1 MHPPLTQVEYL
12 EFLEIM
18 TTTLQRLA
26 EEREADESN
35 AGSGQVPFAL
45 MATAYRRKRL
55 MEGIIHGDKE
65 VMTQIM
71 QLSEKQAQEAA
82 AAAEIM
88 ALRRAQAKST
98 DPKRVT
104 NSITKRSLQRLMEMH
119 VGEDLLSELTPE
131 ERRLLSSVAAK
142 AQPVAPAS
150 PRGPS
155 LSGLPPPLPAT
166 RRGLSPPKA
175 GARAVGGGVSLTGPT
190 ATVTMTGSS
199 SVSRLPNVNSR
210 YLHFSQTAAHKQ
222 LMEVPQLLD
231 LKFTKSTIKL
241 PPGTSPR
248 AQGMGAIKSTASV
261 SSGLPQLNGNRS
273 GTVGYIDALPS
284 FSSEASQ
291 YHRGSSATL

>member
-1 MHPPLTQVEYL
+1 MQPSHTQVEYL

-88 ALRRAQAKST
+88 ALRRAQAKAT
-98 DPKRVT
+98 DPKKVT

-175 GARAVGGGVSLTGPT
+175 AARAAGGGVSLSGM
-190 ATVTMTGSS
+190 TMPGSS